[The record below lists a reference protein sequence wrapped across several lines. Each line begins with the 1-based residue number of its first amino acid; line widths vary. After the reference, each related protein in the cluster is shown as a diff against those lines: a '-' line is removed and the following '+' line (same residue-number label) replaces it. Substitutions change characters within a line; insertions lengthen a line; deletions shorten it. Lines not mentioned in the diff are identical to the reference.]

1 MSESEKYSTT
11 IPNIKDNDGDDVYL
25 KIIFEKTKN
34 PKIIRANA
42 FDSKGRYFYQ
52 STLSKNFEYY
62 VNQVKEEELKVIYCD
77 YGGTKCIELQGD
89 KWGEYDTLHP

>member
-25 KIIFEKTKN
+25 KKNIFEKTKN
-34 PKIIRANA
+34 PKIIRVKS

-52 STLSKNFEYY
+52 STLSKNFKNIFYFMSA
-62 VNQVKEEELKVIYCD
+62 
-77 YGGTKCIELQGD
+77 
-89 KWGEYDTLHP
+89 